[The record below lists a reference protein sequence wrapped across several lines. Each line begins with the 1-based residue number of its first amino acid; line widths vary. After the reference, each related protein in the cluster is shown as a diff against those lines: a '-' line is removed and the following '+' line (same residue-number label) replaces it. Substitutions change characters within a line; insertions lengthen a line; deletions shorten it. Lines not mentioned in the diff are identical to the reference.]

1 MNQRYLLLTSLLVAG
16 TSFAQSGRVLR
27 DAYQHDDG
35 TTQAAP
41 PRPGELRDGGDV
53 IFSEDFANGFAGNNG
68 FGAWTTSGP
77 NGNIWKRSLTGPVG
91 AYSLPTQIIAS
102 TSVANGF
109 AAFYSDSAN
118 CNCTSGAANW
128 PATPTEWDGALES
141 PLLDLT
147 LTPSV
152 MLQWEQRLRW
162 CCQATSPHAIEVS
175 TDGGLSWPTT
185 LEAASGIATNNDPMT
200 QTRQVMLTAAI
211 AANPSQVKFRFK
223 HNPFASAYHW
233 QVDDVQLIELYAND
247 MKIEDGYLSSTGA
260 GDEYGRMPAD
270 QFEATMLIGSNVT
283 NNGAATQTN
292 VNVVTD
298 VIGPVPFNL
307 TSPVGSVDPGVTV
320 AGETNYTLPAL
331 TDGLYEATFSV
342 TADATDEVTTNN
354 QFLRNFEVTP
364 FRYSVDGIGNHPAG
378 YEALATLGSSSFT
391 GAADG
396 LVMLNYYEV
405 NNPLTVY
412 GLEIELGSTTV
423 AGGYVIASLR
433 DTLPVLATPAEMT
446 TVIAETDPYD
456 ITAPNVT
463 SGIAQVCFTTPVD
476 LGVNAYFGSVTLFS
490 NAGAAHIRVLD
501 DLTVPQPGL
510 TSAIFIPADQVYSNG
525 NAFAIR
531 LITNPS
537 GSACAV
543 GINDRDELTGVTIF
557 PTLTNGVVNIRTEL
571 PGSYTI
577 EVLDLLGQNVLSAR
591 SNGTTTIDLS
601 GQAEGM
607 YMVRVSNGTNTT
619 VQRVTLN

>member
-16 TSFAQSGRVLR
+16 SSFAQSGRVLR
-27 DAYQHDDG
+27 DAFQHDDG

-41 PRPGELRDGGDV
+41 PRPGTLRDGGDV

-91 AYSLPTQIIAS
+91 AYSVPTQIIAS

-141 PLLDLT
+141 PVLDLT

-162 CCQATSPHAIEVS
+162 CCQAASPHAIEIS

-185 LEAASGIATNNDPMT
+185 LEAASGIATNNDPLT
-200 QTRQVMLTAAI
+200 QTRQVMLTSAI
-211 AANPSQVKFRFK
+211 AGNQSQVKFRFK
-223 HNPFASAYHW
+223 HNPTAAAYHW
-233 QVDDVQLIELYAND
+233 QVDDVQLIELYSND

-270 QFEATMLIGSNVT
+270 QFEPTMLIGSNVT

-307 TSPVGSVDPGVTV
+307 TSAVGSVDPGVTV
-320 AGETNYTLPAL
+320 PGESNYTLPAL

-354 QFLRNFEVTP
+354 EFLRNFEVTP
-364 FRYSVDGIGNHPAG
+364 YRYSVDGIGNHPAG

-391 GAADG
+391 GALDG
-396 LVMLNYYEV
+396 LVLLNYYEV
-405 NNPLTVY
+405 NSPLMVY
-412 GLEIELGSTTV
+412 GIEIELGSTTV

-456 ITAPNVT
+456 ITAMNVS
-463 SGIAQVCFTTPVD
+463 SGLAQVCFALPVD
-476 LGVNAYFGSVTLFS
+476 LAVNAYFGSVTLFS

-501 DLTVPQPGL
+501 DLTVPQPGI
-510 TSAIFIPADQVYSNG
+510 TSAIFIPADQVYTNG
-525 NAFAIR
+525 NALAIR

-543 GINDRDELTGVTIF
+543 GINERDELTGVTVF
-557 PTLTNGVVNIRTEL
+557 PTLTNGVVNIRTEA

-577 EVLDLLGQNVLSAR
+577 EVIDLLGQNVLNAR
-591 SNGTTTIDLS
+591 SNGSTTIDLS
-601 GQAEGM
+601 GKAEGM
-607 YMVRVSNGTNTT
+607 YMVRVSNGTHST